1 MLPEQNFL
9 VVDLSNG
16 ISFAALEEASTVT
29 NDDNV
34 TVADDINIGDD
45 DDNANPCP
53 SANNKNPFLIKKI
66 EKFSPLGLLPL
77 SLSLA
82 FSLSLSFSFSLS
94 LSCSLAL
101 SISSSLS
108 LSLSISLSLSL

>member
-29 NDDNV
+29 NDDDV

-45 DDNANPCP
+45 VDNANPCP
-53 SANNKNPFLIKKI
+53 SANNKNPVLIKKL
-66 EKFSPLGLLPL
+66 KSFPLLGCCL
-77 SLSLA
+77 SLSHTVHLHY
-82 FSLSLSFSFSLS
+82 
-94 LSCSLAL
+94 
-101 SISSSLS
+101 ISARFLQ
-108 LSLSISLSLSL
+108 